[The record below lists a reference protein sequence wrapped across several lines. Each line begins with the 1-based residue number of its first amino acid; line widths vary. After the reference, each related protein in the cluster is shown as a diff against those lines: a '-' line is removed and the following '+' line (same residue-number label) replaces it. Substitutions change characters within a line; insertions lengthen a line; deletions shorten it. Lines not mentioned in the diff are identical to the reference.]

1 MELRKKENIRIP
13 FIKPKLYSFGFEK
26 NPQYSQ
32 KKKAQSLSLDKNF
45 CLSNQGSPK
54 NFLFSF
60 NHTKELQ
67 KSFGLK
73 VVSKV
78 RYALC
83 EIQDLPDIKK
93 HEKKTFSDKI
103 KLITDYYA
111 RRKSSD
117 KAKEKVKV
125 SISEDLDSTHEDHK
139 DMQRIYYTIKDHSH
153 NRSISVGGTLEKNK
167 RVIRIQVPI
176 SPAVNNFAEEF
187 NSSGH

>member
-1 MELRKKENIRIP
+1 MELRKKESIRIP

-32 KKKAQSLSLDKNF
+32 KKKAHSLSLDKNF
-45 CLSNQGSPK
+45 NLANQVSPRDTFF
-54 NFLFSF
+54 NL

-73 VVSKV
+73 VVSKA

-93 HEKKTFSDKI
+93 HEKKVFSDKI

-111 RRKSSD
+111 RRKSLD
-117 KAKEKVKV
+117 KAKEKTKV
-125 SISEDLDSTHEDHK
+125 SVSEDVDTSYKDHK
-139 DMQRIYYTIKDHSH
+139 DIQRIYYTIKDHSH
-153 NRSISVGGTLEKNK
+153 NRSISVNGTMEKNR
-167 RVIRIQVPI
+167 RVIRIQVPN
-176 SPAVNNFAEEF
+176 SPIASNSAEEVS
-187 NSSGH
+187 NSGH